1 MNRSNNNGVEGRVGD
16 AMVFNRSVTL
26 LGCRRRWY
34 ATIRLAAVLSAGLSF
49 GSLGALHAQ
58 TLDDTVRAALRSN
71 PDVLIARDDRR
82 IAEQERRQAQGAN
95 YPLLDLR
102 GATGIEQSSTPSLR
116 NQSGTDPV
124 LWRNESGITL
134 RQNLFDGFTTDGDV
148 LRGRAREAAAG
159 ERVRVSAN
167 TVALSAIE
175 AHLEVLRNRELVR
188 LAQDNVDRHQEIIG
202 RARARAGLNENEP
215 IPERSA
221 GLGRG
226 DTTELPR
233 AEARLLGAR
242 AALQQA
248 RGRLRDAEATFT
260 RIVGVRPRTLAPVAP
275 LRADLPKTDEDAF
288 TRAMDRSPAI
298 RAANKDIEAAQ
309 GELQQADG
317 RFWPR
322 MDLELGAN
330 RNKNIDGVT
339 GMNNDASAMLVLRY
353 NLYAGGSDVARRRA
367 AVERISRARNA
378 VQQARRNLE
387 QETQLSWNA
396 LTTAL
401 ERLPVLQAQVRQS
414 TSAREAYR
422 TQFEV
427 GRKTA
432 IDLLDAE
439 ADYAGAT
446 SGLVTGE
453 LTARFGE
460 YRLLAAVYSL
470 FEVLGL
476 TDPDIEGTERPAGT
490 R

>member
-1 MNRSNNNGVEGRVGD
+1 
-16 AMVFNRSVTL
+16 MVFNRSATPS
-26 LGCRRRWY
+26 GCFRRL
-34 ATIRLAAVLSAGLSF
+34 RLATRLCVPLVAALALGGLTPAAS
-49 GSLGALHAQ
+49 Q

-82 IAEQERRQAQGAN
+82 IAEQERRQAQGAY

-148 LRGRAREAAAG
+148 MRGRAREAAAG

-167 TVALSAIE
+167 TIALAAIE

-215 IPERSA
+215 ISERTT

-260 RIVGVRPRTLAPVAP
+260 RIVGVRPSTLSPVAP
-275 LRADLPKTDEDAF
+275 LRADLPRTDEDAF
-288 TRAMDRSPAI
+288 NRAMDRSPAI

-317 RFWPR
+317 RFLPR
-322 MDLELGAN
+322 LDLEVGAN

-339 GMNNDASAMLVLRY
+339 GMNNDASALLVLRY
-353 NLYAGGSDVARRRA
+353 NLYAGGADTARRRA
-367 AVERISRARNA
+367 AIERISRAKNA

-401 ERLPVLQAQVRQS
+401 ERLPILQDQVRQS
-414 TSAREAYR
+414 TSARENYR

-427 GRKTA
+427 GRKTV

-460 YRLLAAVYSL
+460 YRLLAATYGL

-476 TDPDIEGTERPAGT
+476 ADPEVEGTERPPAS